1 MSDDPCDDWSGLP
14 IPKPKGQIMYAVEI
28 EIELGEHTYV
38 RKENPWTEEHKV
50 WIFNNL
56 HEAEEEAKRWNTGRV
71 VTYLD
76 PTSKGKTNVR

>member
-1 MSDDPCDDWSGLP
+1 
-14 IPKPKGQIMYAVEI
+14 MYAVEI

-56 HEAEEEAKRWNTGRV
+56 HEAEEEAKCDFIIDISNLECEV
-71 VTYLD
+71 HD
-76 PTSKGKTNVR
+76 E